1 MEIRSFTDLTAP
13 DERTLRFSP
22 LGLGTAGV
30 MSWSSSVGDDQG

>member
-30 MSWSSSVGDDQG
+30 MSPEDAARFGR